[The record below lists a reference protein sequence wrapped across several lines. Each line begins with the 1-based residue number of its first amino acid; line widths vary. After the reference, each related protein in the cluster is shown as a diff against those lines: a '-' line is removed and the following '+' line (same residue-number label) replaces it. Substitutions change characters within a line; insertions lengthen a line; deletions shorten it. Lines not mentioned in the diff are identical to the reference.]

1 MPSTRTREDLCAL
14 LCGLDGRGYGSY
26 RDCAGE
32 WGEPGFT
39 LCIDHVQA
47 DPYAPASRLRARVPA
62 AVAAL
67 PAALLRDP
75 VRRLA
80 VADFLARAFAKA
92 VSVNCTGRRGS
103 LTGGDL
109 KIDAG
114 GQQVIERTAVN
125 IAADGAVE
133 ARFTINLPA
142 HGRRV
147 AGHEASRLL
156 CGELPRVV
164 ADSLRYSALPLAE
177 LHRLVACVEDQIA
190 MRAQLDRMGL
200 VAFVADGSVLP
211 RCSGVAD
218 GPMPGDLALPFR
230 SPESLRVTID
240 TPNSGQLSG
249 MGVPRGVTLICGG
262 GFHGKSTLLAALENG
277 VYDHVPGDGRDRVV
291 SAPGT
296 VKIRAEDGRSVA
308 QVDISGFIRDLPD
321 GQTTGCFSCVD
332 ASGSTSQAAS
342 ISEYLEIGATCLLMD
357 EDTCATNFMIR
368 DARMQAL
375 IAPEGEPI
383 IPFLDR
389 VRDLYDVHGVSTVL
403 VTGGVGDYFEM
414 ADTVLV
420 MEKWEP
426 RDDTAVALGIAAAS
440 GPARDR
446 SDLPPLSTPRVR
458 SLLPGSVDPRK
469 GRCPVKVAVRGKDR
483 LVLGGSEIDLTAVGQ
498 LVDTSQIRAVGWLLA
513 WLGREAR
520 ENPAPLAELLE
531 RAEMF
536 IDDHGL
542 DILTGRLEPDLAR
555 PRRFETAAALN
566 RLRGARFAQEERQ

>member
-1 MPSTRTREDLCAL
+1 MASTRTREDLCAL
-14 LCGLDGRGYGSY
+14 LCSLDGRGYGSY

-62 AVAAL
+62 AVADL

-92 VSVNCTGRRGS
+92 VSVDCTGRRGS

-109 KIDAG
+109 KIDSG
-114 GQQVIERTAVN
+114 GQQVIERTAMN
-125 IAADGAVE
+125 IAADGSVE
-133 ARFTINLPA
+133 ARFTFNLPA

-156 CGELPRVV
+156 CGELPQVV
-164 ADSLRYSALPLAE
+164 ADSLRCSALPLAE

-218 GPMPGDLALPFR
+218 GPLPGDLALPFC

-240 TPNSGQLSG
+240 TPNSGHLTG

-262 GFHGKSTLLAALENG
+262 GFHGKSTLLAALESG
-277 VYDHVPGDGRDRVV
+277 VYDHLPGDGRDRVV

-296 VKIRAEDGRSVA
+296 VKIRAEDGRSVS

-321 GQTTGCFSCVD
+321 GQATDCFSCVD
-332 ASGSTSQAAS
+332 ASGSTSHAAA

-368 DARMQAL
+368 DARMRAL

-389 VRDLYDVHGVSTVL
+389 VRDLYDVYGVSTVL
-403 VTGGVGDYFEM
+403 VMGGVGDYFEM

-426 RDDTAVALGIAAAS
+426 RDDTAAALGIAAA

-446 SDLPPLSTPRVR
+446 SDLSPLSPPRVR
-458 SLLPGSVDPRK
+458 SLLPGSVDARR
-469 GRCPVKVAVRGKDR
+469 GRCPVKVSVRGSDR

-498 LVDTSQIRAVGWLLA
+498 LVDSSQIRAIGWLLA

-520 ENPAPLAELLE
+520 EKPAPLAELLE
-531 RAEMF
+531 RAETL

-542 DILTGRLEPDLAR
+542 DILTGRLESDLAR

-566 RLRGARFAQEERQ
+566 RLRGARFAQEELQ